1 MARLL
6 ERLSYAN
13 VMATVAVFVALGGGA
28 YALSQSSPPV
38 RGGGKIVSSVLG
50 ASPGPFQRLVKLPG
64 IGKITVS
71 CGTNAQSSGWGF
83 LTARHA
89 ADIVTTDGSGTPSAS
104 AIGHVSGHHHGFSGA
119 FAGHG
124 PTFPAAQEFIQLSTG
139 AGAGAKSATVE
150 LSVLNG
156 GDPSPL
162 VNGIGNKCRFRAQ
175 TIRQP

>member
-1 MARLL
+1 MARFT

-13 VMATVAVFVALGGGA
+13 VMATIAVFVALGGGA

-38 RGGGKIVSSVLG
+38 RGGGKIVSSVLS

-83 LTARHA
+83 FTARHA
-89 ADIVTTDGSGTPSAS
+89 ADIVTTDGAGTPDIDR
-104 AIGHVSGHHHGFSGA
+104 IGHVAGHNHGFSGA
-119 FAGHG
+119 FQGLG
-124 PTFPAAQEFIQLSTG
+124 PTFPAAQAFIQLSTG

-156 GDPSPL
+156 GHPL
-162 VNGIGNKCRFRAQ
+162 INRGSKCLFRAQ
-175 TIRQP
+175 TIQQP